1 MEVGEAGRRD
11 DTENGDT
18 GVRCFVL
25 CLDHVT
31 WTGIPGAV
39 RERLAKSAVSSQLK
53 RRQSSCQV
61 QSRGSRDAL
70 I

>member
-39 RERLAKSAVSSQLK
+39 RERLAKSAVSFQLK
-53 RRQSSCQV
+53 QRV
-61 QSRGSRDAL
+61 MDHVTL
-70 I
+70 